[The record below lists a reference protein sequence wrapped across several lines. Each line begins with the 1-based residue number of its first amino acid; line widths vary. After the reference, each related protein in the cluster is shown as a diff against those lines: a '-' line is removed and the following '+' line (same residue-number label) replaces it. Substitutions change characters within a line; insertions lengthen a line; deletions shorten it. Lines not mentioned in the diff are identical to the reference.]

1 MSYTTG
7 TGRRATRTTSRH
19 RMYIHVYIHIYVIY
33 DRYGATCDAHHI
45 TAPHPEGRGLAQAIS
60 MALIT
65 GDVAPDTV
73 CVCVCVC
80 VLYHTHTHTHTHTH
94 NQVDYINAHGTSTPY
109 NDKFET
115 MAIKK
120 ALGDHAYKV
129 EPPAFLTTV

>member
-1 MSYTTG
+1 MSSYTTG
-7 TGRRATRTTSRH
+7 TGQRATRTTSRH

-60 MALIT
+60 MALIS
-65 GDVAPDTV
+65 GDVAPDT
-73 CVCVCVC
+73 
-80 VLYHTHTHTHTHTH
+80 
-94 NQVDYINAHGTSTPY
+94 VDYINAHGTSTPY